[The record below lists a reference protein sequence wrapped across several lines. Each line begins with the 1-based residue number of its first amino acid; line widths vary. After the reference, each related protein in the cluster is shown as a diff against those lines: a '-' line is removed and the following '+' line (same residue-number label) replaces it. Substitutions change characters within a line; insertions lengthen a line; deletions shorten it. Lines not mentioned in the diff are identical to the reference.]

1 MHIFHLG
8 VLGDIYSL
16 YALYFSFLYKFKV
29 TKLRNKRKRLS
40 APFAPV
46 TLTVTFC
53 NFRNFDCNFEAS
65 KLQKVTVK
73 VTAFPNV

>member
-29 TKLRNKRKRLS
+29 TKLRNKPK
-40 APFAPV
+40 
-46 TLTVTFC
+46 TFIC
-53 NFRNFDCNFEAS
+53 TICTRNFDRNF
-65 KLQKVTVK
+65 L
-73 VTAFPNV
+73 